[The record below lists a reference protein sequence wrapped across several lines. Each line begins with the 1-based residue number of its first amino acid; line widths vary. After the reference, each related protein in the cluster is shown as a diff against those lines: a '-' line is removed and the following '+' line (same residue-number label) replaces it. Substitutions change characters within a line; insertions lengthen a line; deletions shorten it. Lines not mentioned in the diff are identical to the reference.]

1 MPGTER
7 FGPNWSKRQLHRSS
21 SLMKSDKWY
30 LVWAALCF
38 MGVVSLLYVYSFSPL
53 TLTIA
58 GFEVKKIGNPDEV
71 LDDIVE
77 TNEVDT
83 TKALSQEVSSSS
95 DSAKTK
101 ENVQVDTNAVELDS
115 YSAAPIVADSAV
127 NDSTHHRI
135 LLLGDSEAGGIK
147 NVLNDY
153 CRSNGHKLI
162 ASIEWYSATSLNF
175 AKGDTISKIIAKY
188 KPTYIFVLF
197 GLNEVLARDGA
208 HRKALARQ
216 FQKRLRKVPYA
227 WIGPTNWGKDFVVTD
242 AFRAAAD
249 SAAFFSSKSLVLPKA
264 TDGRHPS
271 LAGYR
276 IWMANIA
283 NWLQTSARW
292 KMKMATPD
300 RVGYPKKYRTIVL
313 NAAEYSGY

>member
-1 MPGTER
+1 
-7 FGPNWSKRQLHRSS
+7 
-21 SLMKSDKWY
+21 MKSNKWY
-30 LVWAALCF
+30 LVWAGLCF
-38 MGVVSLLYVYSFSPL
+38 MGVVSLLYVYSYSSV
-53 TLTIA
+53 TLNIA
-58 GFEVKKIGNPDEV
+58 GFELKKIGNSEV
-71 LDDIVE
+71 SSEELAESIELD
-77 TNEVDT
+77 TN
-83 TKALSQEVSSSS
+83 KALSQDVISSI
-95 DSAKTK
+95 DSAKAK
-101 ENVQVDTNAVELDS
+101 VNAQVDSNAVDFAS
-115 YSAAPIVADSAV
+115 YSPAPVVADSAV

-153 CRSNGHKLI
+153 CRSNGHKLV

-175 AKGDTISKIIAKY
+175 AKGDTISKIIARY

-208 HRKALARQ
+208 NQRALARQ
-216 FQKRLRKVPYA
+216 FHKRLRKVPYA
-227 WIGPTNWGKDFVVTD
+227 WIGPTNWGQDFVVTD

-249 SAAFFSSKSLVLPKA
+249 SAAFFSSKSLVLPKS

-292 KMKMATPD
+292 KMKMATPT
-300 RVGYPKKYRTIVL
+300 RAGYPRKFRTIIL
-313 NAAEYSGY
+313 NAAEYRGY